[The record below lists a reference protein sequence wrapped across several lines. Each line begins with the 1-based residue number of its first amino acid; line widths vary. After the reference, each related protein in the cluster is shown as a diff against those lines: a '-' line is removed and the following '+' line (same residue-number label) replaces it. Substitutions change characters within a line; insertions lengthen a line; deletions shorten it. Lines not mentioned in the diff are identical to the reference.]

1 MWVKKRGKN
10 QKVVPDQHKITEFN
24 QIFNITKL
32 TSSDEGKYVCKA
44 CNIEDKEFA
53 YIEID
58 TGMSTN
64 ALVVSKVVVM

>member
-1 MWVKKRGKN
+1 MGEN

-32 TSSDEGKYVCKA
+32 TSSDGGKYVCKA
-44 CNIEDKEFA
+44 CNIKDKVFGD
-53 YIEID
+53 IEIG

-64 ALVVSKVVVM
+64 ALGINLRSE